1 MTKGVHNRV
10 VDIMIQII
18 HYFNATNDCTTKLG
32 GLYLKEASE
41 IYINRGQLWLD
52 YRTIYENSRIISD
65 AVAASDVWV

>member
-1 MTKGVHNRV
+1 MTKGVHNKV

-18 HYFNATNDCTTKLG
+18 HYFNATNDSTTKLG

-52 YRTIYENSRIISD
+52 YRTIYENSRVISD

>member
-18 HYFNATNDCTTKLG
+18 HYFNATNDGTTKLG

-52 YRTIYENSRIISD
+52 YRTIYENSRIILD